1 MRNFRFSAVYLLE
14 KQFLTY
20 RINYTLLLVF
30 ALVLPMLSQ
39 AQQVSEEEVNIQGKF
54 IEANREHLLGK
65 LDEAAELYLEIL
77 KELPDNDAVAYE
89 LARIYNEK
97 EEGQKALRYIRL
109 AIESAPEN
117 HWYRRFLATLYQKQN
132 KNREAADVYEE
143 LVSRDPDN
151 EDYYNLWA
159 YFLVQANEVKE
170 ALKVYDKYEK
180 RIGITEDVIRRKHS
194 LYVGLGDNKKAA
206 EELLRLIE
214 AYPNRVEYRHLLAG
228 FYEQI
233 GEEKSA
239 QEVYQ
244 NILDIAP
251 DDPRASMALAG
262 NSAQQSDD
270 TQFMR
275 SLKPVFEKPDI
286 DIDLKIAKL
295 MPFIQKVADTGDQE
309 LAKVALQLTD
319 ILERVHPEEAKAFAA
334 AGDLLYYSGEP
345 IKALEKYKQS
355 LEFDDT
361 VFLVWEQV
369 LRIHLEAKDF
379 QSLRKDSEYAMDLYP
394 NKAVL
399 YYWNGLANARLK
411 RPEDAIDAFSMAGM
425 MVGNDGQLLADIKMH
440 EGLVYFNMKKFAES
454 ETAFEKALEL
464 NPKDP
469 EVLNSYSYTLALR
482 SEKLDKASEMIQQ
495 ALDLSPKNPSFL
507 ATYGWILYKKKDYK
521 AAKKWLAQAMENGGA
536 DNPTILERYGDVL
549 FHLNDSEGALQ
560 YWTEAREKGSTSEL
574 LEKKIADRQLYE

>member
-20 RINYTLLLVF
+20 RKNYTLLLVF
-30 ALVLPMLSQ
+30 ALMLPIFGL

-54 IEANREHLLGK
+54 IEANRERLLGK

-77 KELPDNDAVAYE
+77 KDLPDNDAVAYE

-97 EEGQKALRYIRL
+97 EEGEKALRYIRM
-109 AIESAPEN
+109 AIEAAPEN

-143 LVSRDPDN
+143 LVNRDPDH

-170 ALKVYDKYEK
+170 ALKVYDKFEK

-206 EELLRLIE
+206 DELMRLIE
-214 AYPNRVEYRHLLAG
+214 AYPNSVEYRHLLAG

-233 GEEKSA
+233 GEEKMA
-239 QEVYQ
+239 KEVYR

-262 NSAQQSDD
+262 NSGRESDD
-270 TQFMR
+270 IQFMR

-286 DIDLKIAKL
+286 GIDLKIAKL
-295 MPFIQKVADTGDQE
+295 MPFIQKVADTGDQD
-309 LAKVALQLTD
+309 LANVALQLTD

-334 AGDLLYYSGEP
+334 AGDLLYYSGKP
-345 IKALEKYKQS
+345 IEALEKYKKS

-369 LRIHLEAKDF
+369 LRIHLDAKDF

-399 YYWNGLANARLK
+399 YYWNGLANARLA
-411 RPEDAIDAFSMAGM
+411 RPDDAIDAFSMASM
-425 MVGNDGQLLADIKMH
+425 MVGDDGQLLADIKMH
-440 EGLVYFNMKKFAES
+440 EGLVYFNEKKFAAS
-454 ETAFEKALEL
+454 EAAFEKALEL

-482 SEKLDKASEMIQQ
+482 GEKLDKAGEMIQQ
-495 ALDLSPKNPSFL
+495 ALDLSPKNAAYL
-507 ATYGWILYKKKDYK
+507 ATYGWVLYKKKDYK
-521 AAKKWLAQAMENGGA
+521 VAKKWLEQALEYGGEN
-536 DNPTILERYGDVL
+536 NPIILEHYGDVL
-549 FHLNDSEGALQ
+549 FQLNDSEGALQ
-560 YWTEAREKGSTSEL
+560 YWTQARDKGSTSEL
-574 LEKKIADRQLYE
+574 LDKKIADRQLYE